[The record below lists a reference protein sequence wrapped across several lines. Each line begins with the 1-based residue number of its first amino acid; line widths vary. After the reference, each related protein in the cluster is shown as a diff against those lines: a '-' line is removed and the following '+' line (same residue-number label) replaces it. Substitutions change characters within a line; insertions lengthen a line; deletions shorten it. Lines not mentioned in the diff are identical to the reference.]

1 MNPLSSAGLCSTH
14 TFPPWASTTFFAI
27 ANPGPPLSG
36 VTIRRGEDA
45 VRPAHR
51 RESSFGVAGPCS
63 RCFAM
68 MPNSCMILEI
78 SQSLLSVME
87 GK

>member
-14 TFPPWASTTFFAI
+14 TFPPCASSTCFTI

-45 VRPAHR
+45 ARLAHR
-51 RESSFGVAGPCS
+51 RESSTGVAGPCR
-63 RCFAM
+63 RCFSM
-68 MPNSCMILEI
+68 MPNPRMILEI
-78 SQSLLSVME
+78 RQSLLSVVD